1 MPFGLRNAG
10 QYFQRF
16 MDQVFNGLDCAFV
29 YLDDILVGSAHP
41 EEHLCHLHAVLQRL
55 RKFGLV
61 LNLEKCQL
69 GRAFA
74 DFLTCVPRF
83 LAEATASTLP
93 M

>member
-1 MPFGLRNAG
+1 
-10 QYFQRF
+10 

-29 YLDDILVGSAHP
+29 YLDDILVGSANP

-74 DFLTCVPRF
+74 DFPTCVPRF